1 MAKKKDNFVI
11 IRSETLELNFYAVRS
26 KDGKWLRAKG
36 YGGSGK
42 SWVDEMSKAK
52 IYANPG
58 PAKAQITFWA
68 KNYPEYGVPELVQ
81 ITTATCNFIDQED
94 RVKEAITK
102 QEIEEHRRKLRRLE
116 TEIAYIESKKVASS
130 DRLKLLKEEIKKL
143 EIK

>member
-81 ITTATCNFIDQED
+81 SPNKKS
-94 RVKEAITK
+94 RN
-102 QEIEEHRRKLRRLE
+102 IEE
-116 TEIAYIESKKVASS
+116 SS
-130 DRLKLLKEEIKKL
+130 EDLKLKLHILNRKKL
-143 EIK
+143 QVLTD